1 MFETTIEK
9 FILFS
14 VTSIGVIFFLLYVK
28 IQKLYQQER
37 HRQSNYIAPLLGI
50 VRSLPKEELADMAEA
65 LVNLTSFKR
74 RVSRATESVG

>member
-1 MFETTIEK
+1 MERKIWSELAFREGHLIRGKTMFETTIEK

-37 HRQSNYIAPLLGI
+37 KKNDL
-50 VRSLPKEELADMAEA
+50 
-65 LVNLTSFKR
+65 
-74 RVSRATESVG
+74 